1 MRAIWA
7 IRGACCKHVQ
17 EATVAKLP
25 KFKNAALLRQA
36 LTHRSLP
43 NHNERL
49 EFIGDGIL
57 QGVVTSLLSQR
68 YPTDSEDLL
77 TKKRSKLV
85 SNEALAKVAK
95 NHQLGQQLYLAKNA
109 VKQGGRKSPKILAD
123 AVEALIGAYF
133 IDSGH
138 NYVTAEKVVRQLL
151 NL

>member
-1 MRAIWA
+1 M
-7 IRGACCKHVQ
+7 
-17 EATVAKLP
+17 AKLP
-25 KFKNAALLRQA
+25 KFKNAALRRQA

-68 YPTDSEDLL
+68 YPTYSEGRL
-77 TKKRSKLV
+77 TQERAKLV

-95 NHQLGQQLYLAKNA
+95 RYHLDQQMLLNKNA
-109 VKQGGRKSPKILAD
+109 VTQGCRKNHKILGGV
-123 AVEALIGAYF
+123 VEALIGAYF
-133 IDSGH
+133 IDTGH
-138 NYVTAEKVVRQLL
+138 NYTTAERFVRLLL

>member
-1 MRAIWA
+1 M
-7 IRGACCKHVQ
+7 
-17 EATVAKLP
+17 AKLP
-25 KFKNAALLRQA
+25 MLKSAALRRQA

-68 YPTDSEDLL
+68 YPTYSEGRL
-77 TKKRSKLV
+77 TKERAKFV
-85 SNEALAKVAK
+85 SNKALAKVAK
-95 NHQLGQQLYLAKNA
+95 RFHIEQQLHLSPVAE
-109 VKQGGRKSPKILAD
+109 KQGCRTNYRILSG

-138 NYVTAEKVVRQLL
+138 NYTAAEKVVRKLL